1 MKILLR
7 RIVKLFKEPENI
19 IMMMLVILII
29 VLCIKLVFL
38 TIILIEG

>member
-1 MKILLR
+1 MKILFR

-19 IMMMLVILII
+19 IMMMLVILMI